1 MKIEFK
7 TEGGIAYFPG
17 LSKPVLIDSSELSE
31 EENRELER
39 LLDISSFFE
48 LPMDIG
54 PSPQRGVDYRRYT
67 IKVDDGRR
75 SHTVQLVDPVG
86 NADLVALLDYLRA
99 KARTLKKRKKDS
111 NSAL

>member
-17 LSKPVLIDSSELSE
+17 LSKPVLIDSGELSE

-48 LPMDIG
+48 LPVDVG
-54 PSPQRGVDYRRYT
+54 PSPQRGADYRRYT

-75 SHTVQLVDPVG
+75 SHTVRLADPVE
-86 NADLVALLDYLRA
+86 NTDLLALLDYLRT
-99 KARTLKKRKKDS
+99 KARTLKKKDKGQ
-111 NSAL
+111 